1 MIILSLVVSTVS
13 SCGLLTLPKTS
24 RCEWCVF
31 CLSRGD
37 ECLDKCE
44 ITGNATIR
52 IQIDHKIPQIYEKSF
67 SEVNDCLVR
76 ESFVFGFPDD
86 MELKVVKSEKTT
98 LIVFGDEIDETFY
111 NFRSFPNKLT
121 PRDFF
126 QHARQDFHE
135 KQVSL
140 ENIEIYPFLSP
151 NERKRFTKN
160 VQQ

>member
-52 IQIDHKIPQIYEKSF
+52 IQIDDRIPKIYEKSF
-67 SEVNDCLVR
+67 
-76 ESFVFGFPDD
+76 
-86 MELKVVKSEKTT
+86 
-98 LIVFGDEIDETFY
+98 
-111 NFRSFPNKLT
+111 
-121 PRDFF
+121 
-126 QHARQDFHE
+126 
-135 KQVSL
+135 
-140 ENIEIYPFLSP
+140 
-151 NERKRFTKN
+151 NERSPLN
-160 VQQ
+160 VSKTFMI